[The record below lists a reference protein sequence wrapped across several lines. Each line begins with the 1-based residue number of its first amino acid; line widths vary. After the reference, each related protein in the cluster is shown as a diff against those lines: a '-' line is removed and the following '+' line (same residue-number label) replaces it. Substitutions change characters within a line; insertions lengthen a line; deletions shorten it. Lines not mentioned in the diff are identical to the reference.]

1 MIKVF
6 SINYL
11 KKIIFKFIRK
21 KAKIICN
28 ICKKICYW
36 DNIIRTY
43 FTMNTNLNYCSK
55 CYSNYSHSHYLSAY
69 T

>member
-6 SINYL
+6 NINCL
-11 KKIIFKFIRK
+11 KKKIFKFIRK
-21 KAKIICN
+21 EAKIICN
-28 ICKKICYW
+28 DCKKICYW
-36 DNIIRTY
+36 DNEIRTFFITY
-43 FTMNTNLNYCSK
+43 NLNYCSK